1 MGDWRKKRTLYRYNE
16 AELKILGEKIQQVA
30 KETKEVGVIFN
41 NNSGGDAAD
50 NAMQLKKRLGL
61 DYEGLNPSQID
72 LF

>member
-1 MGDWRKKRTLYRYNE
+1 RQAADE
-16 AELKILGEKIQQVA
+16 SA
-30 KETKEVGVIFN
+30 EVGVIFN

-50 NAMQLKKRLGL
+50 NAMQLKKILQL